1 MRSTGHPGHE
11 GIAAAAGAVDAFPD
25 TARPDPAAVR
35 APAPAPAAGPAA
47 VGAGPD
53 TARPVGG
60 DTGVLTRV
68 VCAPIRLY
76 RALSSARPPHCRY
89 WPSCSAYALGSIE
102 VHGVGRGLALSARR
116 IARCHPWGGFGA
128 DPVPSPG
135 SRRRGA

>member
-11 GIAAAAGAVDAFPD
+11 GIDAAAGAVDAFP
-25 TARPDPAAVR
+25 TPET
-35 APAPAPAAGPAA
+35 AAGPVA
-47 VGAGPD
+47 VRPRGAGPD
-53 TARPVGG
+53 TVRPVGG

-76 RALSSARPPHCRY
+76 RTLSSARPPHCRY

>member
-11 GIAAAAGAVDAFPD
+11 GIAATGLAPADGS
-25 TARPDPAAVR
+25 AAV
-35 APAPAPAAGPAA
+35 A
-47 VGAGPD
+47 AGPD
-53 TARPVGG
+53 TVRPVGG

-76 RALSSARPPHCRY
+76 RTLSSARPPHCRY